1 MPVRSEIHRAPW
13 EIGPREFT
21 SRGLMFLGAD
31 GRNHQRLDFLFFFF
45 GITFLTTFLAF
56 LTTFLAALTTR
67 FVTDF
72 FFDFLA
78 IVCPSAF
85 GFRFLGFRLLLFSG
99 LLRGRFLCCLLCL
112 FGSFLRSLFLLRS
125 FCSFRNRLGGFLNGP
140 WGVPDNCL
148 FGALGDCLHGGFCEF
163 TGGTGNNIGHL
174 IDYWFFFLVVH

>member
-56 LTTFLAALTTR
+56 LTTFLAALTPR
-67 FVTDF
+67 LVTDF

-85 GFRFLGFRLLLFSG
+85 GFLGFRLLLFSG
-99 LLRGRFLCCLLCL
+99 FLRGRFLCCLVCL
-112 FGSFLRSLFLLRS
+112 FGNFLRSLFLLWS
-125 FCSFRNRLGGFLNGP
+125 FCSFRNRLSGFFNRP
-140 WGVPDNCL
+140 RSVSDDRL
-148 FGALGDCLHGGFCEF
+148 FGALGDGLYGSFCQF
-163 TGGTGNNIGHL
+163 PSGICNH
-174 IDYWFFFLVVH
+174 V